1 MDRSNIADTEE
12 DEEVER
18 PIEFL
23 PDLTSGPDDILLN
36 LDMKKHRHRLLLTAL
51 RAITDRRHREAVIL
65 HHGHGIPITS
75 SKRGQK
81 CLTRRFRK
89 KEREIRYWIDQ
100 AMQQMRAA
108 LGIQVPAKNPA
119 NY

>member
-1 MDRSNIADTEE
+1 VDRSNIADAEE

-36 LDMKKHRHRLLLTAL
+36 LDMKKHRHRLLLKAL
-51 RAITDRRHREAVIL
+51 RAVTDPRHREAVIL

-108 LGIQVPAKNPA
+108 SGIQAPAKNPT